1 LVWAGLGQAAKAPRA
16 QESDII
22 GSSIVVAMETSL
34 LAVQAPRVVIMPF
47 LDLVDAGKAWQT
59 YVSWANLRECRAL
72 KKLVETLDRRRLQDA
87 DLPRRLSKEFN
98 LNDGVARPLAVSNG
112 SNL

>member
-1 LVWAGLGQAAKAPRA
+1 MAGLGPAAKAPRA

-22 GSSIVVAMETSL
+22 GSSIVVVMETSL

-47 LDLVDAGKAWQT
+47 LDLVDAGK
-59 YVSWANLRECRAL
+59 SFANLCELGEFAGMQST

-98 LNDGVARPLAVSNG
+98 SNDVWPAHLAVSNG